1 MPKGFFDFEEVIK
14 KDEGFDKIVEKAQKN
29 LQRSSKS
36 SKKRFKN
43 LNLYLV
49 IIFLIILLIGLSFYS
64 FRVKFTNSSSSPAT
78 NEPQKE
84 FIQEPGRLESI
95 ISGQTFSVVVDQ
107 ATPQNFNVQE
117 ESVDFVFLNNQKGI
131 VTKIIASNEVN
142 GNKNISGIEVY
153 STEYDNRLNVNSFS
167 REVQQSLGSS
177 YTIDEDLE
185 IPKGFKLIKIS
196 NSNDPNIIYY
206 TGVTSENY
214 YVIKS
219 INPAKEI
226 ASLNEYSTFIDN
238 MIYGLY
244 LN

>member
-131 VTKIIASNEVN
+131 VTKIIASNEVM
-142 GNKNISGIEVY
+142 V
-153 STEYDNRLNVNSFS
+153 
-167 REVQQSLGSS
+167 
-177 YTIDEDLE
+177 
-185 IPKGFKLIKIS
+185 IKI
-196 NSNDPNIIYY
+196 
-206 TGVTSENY
+206 
-214 YVIKS
+214 
-219 INPAKEI
+219 
-226 ASLNEYSTFIDN
+226 
-238 MIYGLY
+238 
-244 LN
+244 